1 MGAAERVIVIGLD
14 GGTFRLLQPWA
25 REGRLPTLARIMEEG
40 TWGTLRT
47 TVRPESSVAWTSF
60 MTGVNPGKHGIF
72 GFARWKGRG
81 YSYGINDSRNIGAP
95 TLWHI
100 LSEQGKRVGVLNVPM
115 TYPPSPVKGF
125 LVSGM
130 MTPSLQSPFTF
141 PDDLAQRLLAS
152 VGDYVISVDG
162 LGRSA
167 EELLAR
173 LNYCTQRRKEALL
186 YLMEEYEWDLL
197 VAVFIAPDRIQHFLW
212 AEMDPH
218 HPRHDPQADD
228 LSEDI
233 LKCYAQLD
241 EIIGSLLDVVDD
253 RTLLFIVSDHGF
265 NGFHKM
271 VNLNAWL
278 EAQNLLAFRSR
289 LKGRAAPIFFRLRS
303 LPGLR
308 RIKGALP
315 LVGRADLS
323 RSFLPSLED
332 SVDWAETKAFFS
344 PEGGIRINLKNREPQ
359 GIVEAGSEYEALR
372 GEITEGLLNL
382 RDSETG
388 FPVIDSVYRR
398 EDLYRGPYL
407 ECAPD
412 LIAEPLRHEEDP
424 GGNFALS
431 SAPIGPLF
439 DAQTPYTG
447 NHTLDGIFLAWGKG
461 LRHGPLQGVQI
472 IDLAP
477 TILHALGLSIPRHM
491 DGEVLD
497 IFEGKERD
505 PHYVEDFTPLGEKE
519 SAISPEDEETIRRR
533 LAGLGY
539 LG

>member
-40 TWGTLRT
+40 TWGGLRT
-47 TVRPESSVAWTSF
+47 TIRPESSVAWASC
-60 MTGVNPGKHGIF
+60 MTGVNPGKHGVF
-72 GFARWKGRG
+72 GFAGWKGEG
-81 YSYGINDSRNIGAP
+81 YSYGINNSRSIKSP

-100 LSEQGKRVGVLNVPM
+100 LSQRGKRVGVLNVPM
-115 TYPPSPVKGF
+115 TYPPSPVNGF

-130 MTPSLQSPFTF
+130 MTPSLQSRFTF
-141 PDDLAQRLLAS
+141 PDDLAERLLAKVS
-152 VGDYVISVDG
+152 DYVISVDG

-167 EELLAR
+167 QELLAR
-173 LNYCTQRRKEALL
+173 LNHCTQRRKEALL
-186 YLMEEYEWDLL
+186 YLMGEYEWELL

-212 AEMDPH
+212 AQMDPH
-218 HPRHDPQADD
+218 HPRHDPQAEG
-228 LSEDI
+228 LREDI

-241 EIIGSLLDVVDD
+241 DVLGSLLDVVDD
-253 RTLLFIVSDHGF
+253 RTLFFIVSDHGF

-278 EAQNLLAFRSR
+278 EAQGLLALRSG
-289 LKGRAAPIFFRLRS
+289 LKGRAAPVLSRLRS

-315 LVGRADLS
+315 LVGRAHLP
-323 RSFLPSLED
+323 RSFLPPLEEL
-332 SVDWAETKAFFS
+332 VDWAETKAFLS
-344 PEGGIRINLKNREPQ
+344 PEGGLRINLRGREPQ

-372 GEITEGLLNL
+372 DEIIEGLLDL
-382 RDSETG
+382 RDPETG
-388 FPVIDSVYRR
+388 FPVIESVYRR

-407 ECAPD
+407 EWAPD
-412 LIAEPLRHEEDP
+412 LIAEPHRHEEDP
-424 GGNFALS
+424 RGNFALS

-447 NHTLDGIFLAWGKG
+447 NHTLEGIFLAWGKG
-461 LRHGPLQGVQI
+461 LKNGPLEGAQI

-477 TILHALGLSIPRHM
+477 TILHALGLSIPRQM

-497 IFEGKERD
+497 IFEGGERS
-505 PHYVEDFTPLGEKE
+505 PRYIEDSTPLGEKG